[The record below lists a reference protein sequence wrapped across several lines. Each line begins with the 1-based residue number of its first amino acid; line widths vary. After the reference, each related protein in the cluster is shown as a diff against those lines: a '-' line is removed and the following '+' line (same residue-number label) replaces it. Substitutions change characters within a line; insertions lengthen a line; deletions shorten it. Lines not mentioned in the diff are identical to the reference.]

1 MSNQEAIEMAI
12 RCCKNI
18 REQSVTNHITASMDI
33 AIGALEKQIFYKGED
48 IQTTDDEWMGV
59 RCKCGNG
66 VPYLMRFCGKCGQA
80 IDWSEVE

>member
-1 MSNQEAIEMAI
+1 MTNQEAIDCIKMAMAQI
-12 RCCKNI
+12 
-18 REQSVTNHITASMDI
+18 EWEYSMEYEVAFEK
-33 AIGALEKQIFYKGED
+33 AIEALEKRITYKGED
-48 IQTTDDEWMGV
+48 IQTTDDEWVGV